1 MAIKTNIAVPRGS
14 SVRLTFS
21 NKPAGELPGST
32 TKFTVARAANSSTKI
47 IPSKSCSTPTSDG
60 VYHVDLSASDTNVAP
75 GEYFWDT
82 RVVTSGA
89 ETLLGY
95 GVFTVLPIAQ
105 LPSAS

>member
-14 SVRLTFS
+14 SIRIYFS
-21 NKPAGELPGST
+21 NTPAGALPGNT
-32 TKFTVARAANSSTKI
+32 IKFTVARKANSSTKI
-47 IPSKSCSTPTSDG
+47 IPTKSCSTPDSDG
-60 VYHVDLSASDTNVAP
+60 KYHCDLSASDTNVEP

-82 RVVTSGA
+82 RSVTSGA

-95 GVFTVLPIAQ
+95 GIFTVLPIAQ